1 MPRLTTEQALGYW
14 VQALFGQQWRRL
26 AIGALLALATA
37 LSAMAL
43 LGLSG
48 WFITATALTGLA
60 LAAGVQ
66 VVLDLYL
73 PGGGIRFFA
82 LSRTVSRYA
91 ERLYN
96 HDTVLR
102 QLAIARVCLFQG
114 LQALPRQYSRQQQ
127 DADWLS
133 RLTAELDS
141 LDNLYLRLLLPPV
154 VLVSTVLLFCLLLA
168 LWLPLV
174 ATVLALLSLL
184 VIALSVRVLLRQ
196 NIQGGQQLAGQINL
210 ARINLLAQLQG
221 VAELQCAGQ
230 LAAYQQQLQLS
241 ANALAQLQQQLL
253 RQQAACQLK
262 LNLVHSSV
270 LFILL
275 LSLSAAFSQQ
285 ILSAPVVLLFLSGW
299 LALSE
304 LLQALPA
311 QLTQAGKTCYAA
323 ARLAPL
329 ALQKIAQQQNST
341 VSGLAAELTAGPK
354 VPSEIRIN
362 VQQHPYIP
370 ISSIQPIQLLWSPRQ
385 PWQLITG
392 RSGSGKSSLAELLA
406 AESSAPSCQ
415 LWLDEKLMVAT
426 TAAAWP
432 QQLGYLPQQNAILA
446 DTLRYNLL
454 LGADSTSDDALWQA
468 LAQVEL
474 ANWAAALPH
483 GLDSWLGDTGQQLS
497 GGQARRL
504 GLARLLLRQP
514 QLVILDEPF
523 SALDDA
529 MAQRVW
535 HNIQPWLQQRKL
547 LLLMHQR
554 PAYWP
559 PSLPELNMD
568 MTV

>member
-1 MPRLTTEQALGYW
+1 MPKLTSEQALRYW
-14 VQALFGQQWRRL
+14 LNTLLGQQWRRL
-26 AIGALLALATA
+26 VIGALLALATA

-66 VVLDLYL
+66 AVLDLYL

-82 LSRTVSRYA
+82 LSRTVSRYV

-102 QLAIARVCLFQG
+102 QLAVARVRLFQG
-114 LQALPRQYSRQQQ
+114 LQALPRQHSQQQQ

-168 LWLPLV
+168 IWLPLV
-174 ATVLALLSLL
+174 AIVLALLSLL
-184 VIALSVRVLLRQ
+184 LIALSVRVLLRQ
-196 NIQGGQQLAGQINL
+196 NVQGGQQLAAQINQ
-210 ARINLLAQLQG
+210 ARIKVLAQLQG
-221 VAELQCAGQ
+221 AAELQCAGQ
-230 LAAYQQQLQLS
+230 LAAYQQELQRS
-241 ANALAQLQQQLL
+241 AAELARLQQQLL
-253 RQQAACQLK
+253 RQQARCQLQ

-270 LFILL
+270 LFVLL
-275 LSLSAAFSQQ
+275 LILSAAFSQQ
-285 ILSAPVVLLFLSGW
+285 VLSAPVVLLFLLGW

-304 LLQALPA
+304 LLQALPG
-311 QLTQAGKTCYAA
+311 QLAQAGKTCYAA
-323 ARLAPL
+323 VRLAPL
-329 ALQKIAQQQNST
+329 AQQQNST
-341 VSGLAAELTAGPK
+341 VSEFETLPTGLKESLTVRLK
-354 VPSEIRIN
+354 
-362 VQQHPYIP
+362 VQQYPFIP
-370 ISSIQPIQLLWSPRQ
+370 LSLLQPIQLIWSPQQ
-385 PWQLITG
+385 PWQLVTG

-406 AESSAPSCQ
+406 AENSATSCQ
-415 LWLDEKLMVAT
+415 LMLDEHVVVAT
-426 TAAAWP
+426 PAWQ

-446 DTLRYNLL
+446 DTLRYNLQ
-454 LGADSTSDDALWQA
+454 LGDDTATDEALWQV

-474 ANWAAALPH
+474 ASWAASLPH

-504 GLARLLLRQP
+504 CLARLLLRQP

-529 MAQRVW
+529 MAQRIW

-547 LLLMHQR
+547 LLLVHQR

-559 PSLPELNMD
+559 PALPELNLD
-568 MTV
+568 ITV

>member
-1 MPRLTTEQALGYW
+1 MPKLTSEQALRYW
-14 VQALFGQQWRRL
+14 LKTLLGQQWRRL
-26 AIGALLALATA
+26 VVGALLALATA

-66 VVLDLYL
+66 AVLDLYL

-82 LSRTVSRYA
+82 LSRTVSRYV

-102 QLAIARVCLFQG
+102 QLAVARVRLFQG
-114 LQALPRQYSRQQQ
+114 LQALPRQHSRQQQ

-154 VLVSTVLLFCLLLA
+154 VIVSTVLLFCLLLA
-168 LWLPLV
+168 IWLPLV
-174 ATVLALLSLL
+174 AIVLALLSLL
-184 VIALSVRVLLRQ
+184 LIALSVRVLLRQ
-196 NIQGGQQLAGQINL
+196 NVQGGQQLAAQINL
-210 ARINLLAQLQG
+210 ARIKVLAQLQG
-221 VAELQCAGQ
+221 VAELQCTGQ
-230 LAAYQQQLQLS
+230 LAAHQQELQGS
-241 ANALAQLQQQLL
+241 AGELARLQQQLL
-253 RQQAACQLK
+253 RQQARCQLQ

-270 LFILL
+270 LFVLL
-275 LSLSAAFSQQ
+275 LILSAAFSQQ
-285 ILSAPVVLLFLSGW
+285 VLSAPVVLLFLLGW

-304 LLQALPA
+304 LLQALPG
-311 QLTQAGKTCYAA
+311 QLAQAGKTCYAA
-323 ARLAPL
+323 VRLAPL
-329 ALQKIAQQQNST
+329 AQQHNNTESELATLPTEERKPLT
-341 VSGLAAELTAGPK
+341 VRLK
-354 VPSEIRIN
+354 
-362 VQQHPYIP
+362 VQQYPFIP
-370 ISSIQPIQLLWSPRQ
+370 LSSLQPIQLLWSSQQ
-385 PWQLITG
+385 PWQLVTG

-406 AESSAPSCQ
+406 AESSAASCQ
-415 LWLDEKLMVAT
+415 LLLDEHVVTAT
-426 TAAAWP
+426 PAWQ

-454 LGADSTSDDALWQA
+454 LGDDSATDEALWQV

-474 ANWAAALPH
+474 ANWAASLPY

-504 GLARLLLRQP
+504 CLARLLLRQP

-529 MAQRVW
+529 MAQRIW

-547 LLLMHQR
+547 LLLVHQR

-559 PSLPELNMD
+559 PALPELQLD
-568 MTV
+568 ITV